1 MIIDHIGIVVKS
13 IEEGIKHW
21 ETCFGYYQATEVVT
35 NTRQR
40 VHVVFMEK
48 ENSMAV
54 KLVAPVDD
62 RSPVSVFARRGG
74 GLHHL
79 CFRCS
84 SISQELLRLNALG
97 AHTLSP
103 SQPGEAFENEDIA
116 FVFCKMGLNVEL
128 IETDKRAN
136 RISDP

>member
-13 IEEGIKHW
+13 INDGIAQW
-21 ETCFGYYQATEVVT
+21 EAFFGYHRATDIIT

-48 ENSMAV
+48 DYSIAV
-54 KLVAPVDD
+54 KLVAPVDEQ
-62 RSPVSVFARRGG
+62 SPVSAFARKGG

-84 SISQELLRLNALG
+84 SIDKELTRLNSLG
-97 AHTLSP
+97 AHVLCP
-103 SQPGEAFENEDIA
+103 PQPGEAFANEKIA
-116 FVFCKMGLNVEL
+116 FVFCKTGLNIEL
-128 IETDKRAN
+128 IDTNKRAN
-136 RISDP
+136 PVSCI